1 MNREDRTGSSDY
13 VELHCHSNFSF
24 QEGASF
30 PHELLARAAQLGYPA
45 LALTDHD
52 NLCGAMEFART
63 ARSLG
68 IQPIIGAEVTIK
80 GAAPGEEHHLTLLS
94 ETRQGYANLCRLI
107 SSSHVFGQRRHPPT
121 RPPYAART
129 CRGSHRPLRL
139 PAGRSAQAG
148 SRGQDG
154 RSC

>member
-1 MNREDRTGSSDY
+1 MSRENCAAY

-30 PHELLARAAQLGYPA
+30 PHELLARAAELGYPA

-68 IQPIIGAEVTIK
+68 IHPIIGAEVT
-80 GAAPGEEHHLTLLS
+80 L
-94 ETRQGYANLCRLI
+94 
-107 SSSHVFGQRRHPPT
+107 SSSARTGVRGCPPDSSSSNRAGLASLEEE
-121 RPPYAART
+121 RPPD
-129 CRGSHRPLRL
+129 
-139 PAGRSAQAG
+139 PAGRDATGVCQPVPPHLLVPCVWRTASSSA
-148 SRGQDG
+148 
-154 RSC
+154 

>member
-1 MNREDRTGSSDY
+1 MSREPYEQRGLSAAY

-30 PHELLARAAQLGYPA
+30 PHELLARAAELGYPA

-68 IQPIIGAEVTIK
+68 IHPYYRGRGHSFEQCENGGPGVSPGFIFLQPGR
-80 GAAPGEEHHLTLLS
+80 P
-94 ETRQGYANLCRLI
+94 RQ
-107 SSSHVFGQRRHPPT
+107 P
-121 RPPYAART
+121 RPP
-129 CRGSHRPLRL
+129 RL
-139 PAGRSAQAG
+139 
-148 SRGQDG
+148 SR
-154 RSC
+154 